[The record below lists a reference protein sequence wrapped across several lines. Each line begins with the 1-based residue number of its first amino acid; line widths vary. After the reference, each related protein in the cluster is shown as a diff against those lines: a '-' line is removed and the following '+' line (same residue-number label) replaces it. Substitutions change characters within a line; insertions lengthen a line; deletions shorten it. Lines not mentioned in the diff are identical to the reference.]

1 MVKGDP
7 NVQAYLDRL
16 PADQRA
22 LLEHV
27 RGVIAGV
34 VPEAEQ
40 AISYGMPAFK
50 LGGRFFLSYAGWK
63 RHCSIYPLTDEFLA
77 EHRTELEGY
86 GRTKGS
92 LHFTPEKPLPDALL
106 EALVRH
112 LLAREEPNR
121 YERRV

>member
-1 MVKGDP
+1 MVTSDP

-16 PADQRA
+16 PADQRD

-27 RGVIAGV
+27 RSVIAQE
-34 VPEAEQ
+34 VPDAEQ

-50 LGGRFFLSYAGWK
+50 RGGTFFLSYAGWK

-77 EHRTELEGY
+77 EHEAELEGY

-92 LHFTPEKPLPDALL
+92 LHFTAERPLPDALL
-106 EALVRH
+106 RALVRH
-112 LLAREEPNR
+112 LVERAVAANR
-121 YERRV
+121 Y